1 MPANHPNHALSAAR
15 PYPYWQDSHPRADTA
30 PRLTADLTADLAIV
44 GGGFLGLWSA
54 LLARKRWPHASI
66 VLLEAGQC
74 GLEASGRNGGFCAP
88 SISHG
93 VSNALKRWPN
103 EAEQLIRIGREN
115 LTAFADDLQAY
126 GLQVEF
132 ELAGKLNVASQP
144 WQVDGLHAMR
154 RNYQRFGVECEFLQG
169 AALKEKL
176 DSPAY
181 VAGVFEPNYALL
193 NPAKMVGELRRVC
206 LELGVQLFE
215 HSPVTGLRSDGN
227 QQLLETGLGT
237 VRAGKVVLATNI
249 APPLLG
255 KLKPAVVP
263 IYDYA
268 LMTEPL
274 SDAQLAAIGWR
285 ERYGIADSGN
295 QFHYLRKTADNRIL
309 WGGFDA
315 IYHYGSRRDEALTQR
330 PQSFLRLA
338 EQFQATFP
346 ALANVTFSHAWGG
359 IIDTSAR
366 TTLFCG
372 TASNGQVAYA
382 QGFTGQGV
390 SASRFAAL
398 TVLDLLEGK
407 ITERT
412 QLAMTATAPFPF
424 PPEPLRYAGIS
435 LAQRA
440 LARED
445 LTGQR
450 DWLLKGF
457 DALGIG
463 FDS

>member
-1 MPANHPNHALSAAR
+1 MPAISPQQALSAAR
-15 PYPYWQDSHPRADTA
+15 PYPYWLETRTSVDPA
-30 PRLTADLTADLAIV
+30 PRLAADISADLAIV
-44 GGGFLGLWSA
+44 GGGFVGLWTA
-54 LLARKRWPHASI
+54 LLARQRWPQASI
-66 VLLEAGQC
+66 VVLEAGQC
-74 GLEASGRNGGFCAP
+74 GSEASGRNGGFCAP

-93 VSNALKRWPN
+93 VGNALRRWPN
-103 EAEQLIRIGREN
+103 EAEQLIRLGRDN
-115 LTAFADDLQAY
+115 LSAFSEDLQQF

-144 WQVDGLHAMR
+144 WQVDGLHAMQ
-154 RNYQRFGVECEFLQG
+154 RNYQRFGIDCEFLQG
-169 AALKEKL
+169 DALKARL

-193 NPAKMVGELRRVC
+193 NPVKMVGELRRVC
-206 LELGVQLFE
+206 LEQGVQLFE
-215 HSPVTGLRSDGN
+215 HSPVTGVRQDGN
-227 QQLLETGLGT
+227 QQLLSTGLGT
-237 VRAGKVVLATNI
+237 VRTGKVALATNI

-255 KLKPAVVP
+255 KLKSAVVP

-268 LMTEPL
+268 LVTEPL

-295 QFHYLRKTADNRIL
+295 QFHYLRKTADNRML
-309 WGGFDA
+309 WGGYDA
-315 IYHYGSRRDEALTQR
+315 IYHYGSQRDEALTQR

-346 ALANVTFSHAWGG
+346 ALAEVPFSHAWGG

-366 TTLFCG
+366 TTMFTG
-372 TASNGQVAYA
+372 TAANGQVAYA
-382 QGFTGQGV
+382 LGFTGQGV

-398 TVLDLLEGK
+398 TLLDLLDG
-407 ITERT
+407 ISSERT
-412 QLAMTATAPFPF
+412 QLAMTSTAPFPF

-440 LARED
+440 LAEED
-445 LTGQR
+445 RTGQR
-450 DWLLKGF
+450 SLLLKGF

>member
-1 MPANHPNHALSAAR
+1 MPTHTPNQALAAAR
-15 PYPYWQDSHPRADTA
+15 PYPYWQDTQGMAASA
-30 PRLTADLTADLAIV
+30 PRLGADLGADLAIV
-44 GGGFLGLWSA
+44 GGGFLGLWTA
-54 LLARKRWPHASI
+54 LLARQRRPQARI
-66 VLLEAGQC
+66 VVLEAGQC
-74 GLEASGRNGGFCAP
+74 GREASGRNGGFCAP

-93 VSNALKRWPN
+93 VSNALKRWPA
-103 EAEQLIRIGREN
+103 EAEHLIRIGREN
-115 LTAFADDLQAY
+115 LVDFAEDLQRF

-144 WQVDGLHAMR
+144 WQVDGLHAML
-154 RNYQRFGVECEFLQG
+154 RNYARFGVECEFLQG

-193 NPAKMVGELRRVC
+193 NPAKMVSELRRVC
-206 LELGVQLFE
+206 LEQGVQLFE
-215 HSPVTGLRSDGN
+215 HSPVTGLRTDGK

-237 VRAGKVVLATNI
+237 VRAAKVVLATNI

-268 LMTEPL
+268 LVSEPL
-274 SDAQLAAIGWR
+274 SEAQLAAIGWC

-309 WGGFDA
+309 WGGYDA

-346 ALANVTFSHAWGG
+346 ALAEVSFSHAWGG

-372 TASNGQVAYA
+372 TAANGQVAYA

-390 SASRFAAL
+390 SATRFAAL
-398 TVLDLLEGK
+398 TVLDLL
-407 ITERT
+407 
-412 QLAMTATAPFPF
+412 
-424 PPEPLRYAGIS
+424 
-435 LAQRA
+435 
-440 LARED
+440 D
-445 LTGQR
+445 
-450 DWLLKGF
+450 
-457 DALGIG
+457 
-463 FDS
+463 

>member
-1 MPANHPNHALSAAR
+1 MPAISPQQALSAAR
-15 PYPYWQDSHPRADTA
+15 PYPYWLETRTSVDPA
-30 PRLTADLTADLAIV
+30 PRLAADISADLAIV
-44 GGGFLGLWSA
+44 GGGFVGLWTA
-54 LLARKRWPHASI
+54 LLARQRWPQASI
-66 VLLEAGQC
+66 VVLEAGQC
-74 GLEASGRNGGFCAP
+74 GSEASGRNGGFCAP

-93 VSNALKRWPN
+93 VGNALRRWPN
-103 EAEQLIRIGREN
+103 EAEQLIRLGRDN
-115 LTAFADDLQAY
+115 LSAFSEDLQQF

-144 WQVDGLHAMR
+144 WQVDGLHAMQ
-154 RNYQRFGVECEFLQG
+154 RNYQRFGIDCEFLQG
-169 AALKEKL
+169 DALKARL

-193 NPAKMVGELRRVC
+193 NPVKMVGELRRVC
-206 LELGVQLFE
+206 LEQGVQLFE
-215 HSPVTGLRSDGN
+215 HSPVTGVRQDGN
-227 QQLLETGLGT
+227 QQLLSTGLGT
-237 VRAGKVVLATNI
+237 VRTSKVALATNI

-255 KLKPAVVP
+255 KLKSAVVP

-268 LMTEPL
+268 LVTEPL

-295 QFHYLRKTADNRIL
+295 QFHYLRKTADNRML
-309 WGGFDA
+309 WGGYDA
-315 IYHYGSRRDEALTQR
+315 IYHFGSRRDEALTQR

-346 ALANVTFSHAWGG
+346 ALAEVPFSHAWGG

-366 TTLFCG
+366 TTMFTG
-372 TASNGQVAYA
+372 TAANGQVAYA
-382 QGFTGQGV
+382 LGFTGQGV

-398 TVLDLLEGK
+398 TLLDLLEGVS
-407 ITERT
+407 TERT
-412 QLAMTATAPFPF
+412 QLAMTSTAPFPF

-440 LARED
+440 LAEED
-445 LTGQR
+445 RTGQR
-450 DWLLKGF
+450 SLLLKGF